1 MNLVTPDSGLI
12 FWTTLIFV
20 IVFIILAKV
29 GFPVITGMVEKRKE
43 EIEGSIKKA
52 ELAQKEL
59 EELARTK
66 ETLINEAKKEQAK
79 ILSEASIQ
87 RQAILDKSKDDA
99 QKQASDIIEKARKD
113 IVLERENAM
122 RDLRAQ
128 VGKVSVGVAEKI
140 LKKELEDKNLQEDYI
155 DKVMNEMLEK

>member
-79 ILSEASIQ
+79 ILSEASVQ

-155 DKVMNEMLEK
+155 DKVMNEMLDK